1 MNDEF
6 LHRLRK
12 DPRPQFAARLQA
24 RLRLQAM
31 SPPPPRVPS
40 RTRTLLTL
48 LLLGGAAFAITAV
61 LMRGLPPPL
70 VVLYHHATAWITAER
85 SVPGRRTN
93 TSGTLGWSRWRES
106 WAGPPNDTAR
116 NELNHPPATAP
127 SAQGAEKSSAAS
139 PAPTA
144 SAGGAPAA
152 PGVIQT
158 RVVASW
164 SAYAYVAA
172 MAESVNSAR
181 NAPAGAHIDVSL
193 RDSDS
198 WPGPLCGDGSRAPD
212 LAYAFGVGS
221 SVVEIPCPAGTS
233 NNSTPVKAVP
243 LGYEGVIL
251 ARSPLSR
258 ELDLTRR
265 QVFLALAKWV
275 PDPSGAAT
283 VAENTNMSW
292 RQIDASLGSDLIE
305 FMGPTLSSPAGHSMI
320 ELLMEAGCDTY
331 PWIAA
336 LESTHPAQYARICRT
351 VRTDGVY
358 TEVASLTP
366 SNVLAEPNAV
376 GIFGF
381 GHLND
386 PAFGELLTSEL
397 DGVPPSA
404 QALVSGAYPGVR
416 TFYLYTRG
424 RVPVIVLARLL
435 NSEEYPVYADWALVP
450 VPPKDFQATLRAA
463 LGP

>member
-31 SPPPPRVPS
+31 SPPLPTVAS
-40 RTRTLLTL
+40 RARTLLTL
-48 LLLGGAAFAITAV
+48 LLLGGAAFAITVV
-61 LMRGLPPPL
+61 LMRGVPPPL
-70 VVLYHHATAWITAER
+70 VALSHHARAWITAER
-85 SVPGRRTN
+85 TTAPAHRTDASR
-93 TSGTLGWSRWRES
+93 TAEWLRWRGN
-106 WAGPPNDTAR
+106 WAAPPHATAR
-116 NELNHPPATAP
+116 GEPNHSAVPAT
-127 SAQGAEKSSAAS
+127 SAQRAATSSAGSSAA
-139 PAPTA
+139 TA
-144 SAGGAPAA
+144 SVGVAPAGR
-152 PGVIQT
+152 GVTQT
-158 RVVASW
+158 RVAASW
-164 SAYAYVAA
+164 SAYPYVAA
-172 MAESVNSAR
+172 IAEDVNSAAHGTLGQHIEVALR
-181 NAPAGAHIDVSL
+181 N
-193 RDSDS
+193 SDS
-198 WPGPLCGDGSRAPD
+198 WPGPLCSDDPRAPE
-212 LAYAFGVGS
+212 LAYAFGFGS
-221 SVVEIPCPAGTS
+221 SVINLPCSDGTP
-233 NNSTPVKAVP
+233 PVRAVP

-258 ELDLTRR
+258 ELDLTLRET
-265 QVFLALAKWV
+265 FLALAKWV

-283 VAENTNMSW
+283 VSENANTSW
-292 RQIDASLGSDLIE
+292 RQIDASLGPDPIE
-305 FMGPTLSSPAGHSMI
+305 MMGPPLSSAAGHSMI

-358 TEVASLTP
+358 TEVASLSP

-386 PAFGELLTSEL
+386 PALGQLLTSEL

-404 QALVSGAYPGVR
+404 QGLGSGAYPAVR
-416 TFYLYTRG
+416 TLYLYIRY
-424 RVPVIVLARLL
+424 RVPLVVLHRLL
-435 NSEEYPVYADWALVP
+435 ADGEYADHPDWAFAPLSP
-450 VPPKDFQATLRAA
+450 REFSATLQATGL
-463 LGP
+463 PQ